1 MYTANFNNKQKELFL
16 ELCIHAALSN
26 KVFAGSQKSVIEAYC
41 NEMGIT
47 WEKSYEPHEKL
58 ETVLS
63 EIQELSSLQVRK
75 MVLSEILSVLIA
87 DGVIDDD
94 ENDFINTVVTGLD
107 IPKESANEILDSCVD
122 IMNAYN
128 ELNRIINI

>member
-16 ELCIHAALSN
+16 ELCVHAALSN
-26 KVFAGSQKSVIEAYC
+26 QVLAGCEKTVIEAYC
-41 NEMGIT
+41 NEMGIA

-63 EIQELSSLQVRK
+63 EIKESSSLQVRK
-75 MVLSEILSVLIA
+75 MILSEILSVLIA

-94 ENDFINTVVTGLD
+94 ENNFVSTVVTGLD
-107 IPKESANEILDSCVD
+107 IPKESANEIIESCVQ

-128 ELNRIINI
+128 KLNRIINM